1 MNFCFKNREI
11 MCRPG
16 LLAGIVNVTPD
27 SFSDGGKSFCL
38 ESAIR
43 HGLQLLTDGA
53 VFLDIGGESTRPGAA
68 FVGEDEEINRIVP
81 VISGLKH
88 AEPECIISVD
98 TRKANVAIAA
108 IKAGAD
114 IVNDISSMKHSPE
127 MAKIVADTGAG
138 LILMHSRG
146 NPQTMQEPENLKYG
160 DVVQT
165 VIDELQM
172 AVDAATKSG
181 VSLKNIILDPGIGF
195 AKTAEQNLEL
205 IARIDEFRT
214 IGLPIMVGHSRK
226 SFIGKVLGQPEPE
239 MRDFGTAGV
248 SLFLMNRSVDFIR
261 VHNVRA
267 MNDVITM
274 FNLCSATTSRYNHAE
289 RQ

>member
-53 VFLDIGGESTRPGAA
+53 VFLDVGGESTRPGAA

-146 NPQTMQEPENLKYG
+146 NPQTMQDPENLKYD
-160 DVVQT
+160 DVVKT

-172 AVDAATKSG
+172 AVDAATESG

-239 MRDFGTAGV
+239 MRDSGTAGV
-248 SLFLMNRSVDFIR
+248 TLFLMNKSVDFIR

-267 MNDVITM
+267 MNDAITM
-274 FNLCSATTSRYNHAE
+274 FNLCSATTSKYNPAE